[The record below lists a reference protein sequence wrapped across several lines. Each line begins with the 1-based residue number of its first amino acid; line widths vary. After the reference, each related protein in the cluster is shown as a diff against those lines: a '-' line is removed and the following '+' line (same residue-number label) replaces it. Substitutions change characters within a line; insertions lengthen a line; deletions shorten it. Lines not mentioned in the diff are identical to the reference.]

1 MTARPHSTAP
11 AKRLSHRQWASI
23 VDLYEL
29 GEKNQRELAELF
41 GVSTAAIHM
50 GLKKRGAV
58 KGCRVME
65 NPRLLHLERQ
75 LDAKARSKRAADDA
89 AFERMNERTQMIGA
103 LIEMLLEA
111 DRHDRLAE
119 LGPALRDLRRAM

>member
-1 MTARPHSTAP
+1 MTTRAHPTA

-29 GEKNQRELAELF
+29 GEKNQGELAAQF
-41 GVSTAAIHM
+41 GVSANAVHM

-58 KGCRVME
+58 KGCRVRE
-65 NPRLLHLERQ
+65 NPRLLELERQ
-75 LDAKARSKRAADDA
+75 LDVKARSKAAAHAA
-89 AFERMNERTQMIGA
+89 AFERMNERTEMIGA

-119 LGPALRDLRRAM
+119 LGPVLRDLRRAL